1 MKLTAP
7 LWLASSSPRRKQMLL
22 DAGLDVRVRPPDIDD
37 GLLPPAVDSA
47 HFSPARWVT
56 ALAYLKARRVAD
68 ELREVGDRF
77 ALWHGAQPFGA
88 KGTVLGA
95 DTVCVV
101 DGRILGQPR
110 DSSHAVAMLNSMRN
124 RTHQT
129 ITGVCLIAL
138 PSGSRLLFADET
150 HVHVGRLT
158 DRQISDYV
166 NSGEWKGKAGG
177 YNLTE
182 RQAAGWSIETEGD
195 PGTVMGLPMR
205 RLMALFSSSEAR
217 AGV

>member
-1 MKLTAP
+1 
-7 LWLASSSPRRKQMLL
+7 MLL

-37 GLLPPAVDSA
+37 GLVRPAIASA
-47 HFSPARWVT
+47 HFSPARWVM

-68 ELREVGDRF
+68 DLRGAADRF
-77 ALWHGAQPFGA
+77 ALWHCEAPSSV

-101 DGRILGQPR
+101 DGNILGQPR
-110 DSSHAVAMLNSMRN
+110 DASHALAMLNSMRN

-129 ITGVCLIAL
+129 ITGVCLITL
-138 PSGSRLLFADET
+138 PSGSRVLFADET

-158 DRQISDYV
+158 DRQISAYV
-166 NSGEWKGKAGG
+166 TSGEWKGKAGG

-182 RQAAGWSIETEGD
+182 RQAAGWLIETEGD

-205 RLMALFSSSEAR
+205 RLMGLFSYKTR